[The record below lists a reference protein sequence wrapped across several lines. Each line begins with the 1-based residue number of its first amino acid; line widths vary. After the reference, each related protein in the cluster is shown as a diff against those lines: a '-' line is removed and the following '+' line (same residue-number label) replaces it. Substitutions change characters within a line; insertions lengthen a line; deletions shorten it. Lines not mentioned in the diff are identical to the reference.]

1 MSKSIQPRSPNKSN
15 KGKYHMRTIVLATA
29 VAMAATSATAMDLGY
44 GLTMNTDVVA
54 EHKFDA
60 EATTMIINPE
70 LGYMTG
76 KAEWTVGTT
85 LSIWDDT
92 NSFTLDDEFDHAPT
106 LDFGVVYPVM
116 GNLEFE
122 AGTTYDFEAEER
134 GELSAKF
141 TFSF

>member
-1 MSKSIQPRSPNKSN
+1 
-15 KGKYHMRTIVLATA
+15 MRTIVLATA
-29 VAMAATSATAMDLGY
+29 VAMAATSATAMDLGMT
-44 GLTMNTDVVA
+44 GLTLNTDVVA

-60 EATTMIINPE
+60 ETTTMTVNPE
-70 LGYMTG
+70 LGY
-76 KAEWTVGTT
+76 AVGSANFTMGT
-85 LSIWDDT
+85 LLSVWDDT

-116 GNLEFE
+116 GNVEFE